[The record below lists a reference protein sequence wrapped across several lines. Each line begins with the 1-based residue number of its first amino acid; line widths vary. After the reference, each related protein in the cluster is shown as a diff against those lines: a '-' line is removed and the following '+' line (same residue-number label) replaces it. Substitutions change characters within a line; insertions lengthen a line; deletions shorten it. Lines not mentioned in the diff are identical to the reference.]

1 MRRARD
7 SYASGVTDLAWCAFC
22 ESEIEP
28 TTVDPVTL
36 NIVTHDEEG
45 EAWYYAHAA
54 CLMRSG
60 PRVLRE
66 YVSTW
71 KAQPWEDPAG

>member
-1 MRRARD
+1 MQD
-7 SYASGVTDLAWCAFC
+7 SYASAVADLAWCAFC

-28 TTVDPVTL
+28 TRVDPVTL

-54 CLMRSG
+54 CLERWG
-60 PRVLRE
+60 PRLMRE
-66 YVSTW
+66 YVSSW
-71 KAQPWEDPAG
+71 DAQPSDDPAG